1 MGWKIHLTRFLVL
14 RTIHGALVVEVAM
27 EYLCTG
33 CGGGVSC
40 IASGGFSL
48 ENSRTKN
55 SRRECRLSVPGFF
68 RVYAC
73 PGGCVGGCVPICV
86 CVYPCA
92 CVCVEC
98 LCRHSGEKA
107 KASHKNGLN
116 SGLYSLIGIRLPK
129 QTINPIKRPKFKPY
143 GRVRFLSVSQ
153 RAQRERK

>member
-1 MGWKIHLTRFLVL
+1 
-14 RTIHGALVVEVAM
+14 M

-73 PGGCVGGCVPICV
+73 PGGCVGGCVCL
-86 CVYPCA
+86 YA
-92 CVCVEC
+92 C
-98 LCRHSGEKA
+98 
-107 KASHKNGLN
+107 
-116 SGLYSLIGIRLPK
+116 I
-129 QTINPIKRPKFKPY
+129 
-143 GRVRFLSVSQ
+143 RVRAYAWSVRVGIQ
-153 RAQRERK
+153 AKNPKRATKTA